1 MKKESVLG
9 FLKDNY
15 LIILIFIAGV
25 LTRFYDLGGESVWY
39 DEAVSIAVSKLGF
52 ADIIKWVFDNTAET
66 NPPFYYLVLSFW
78 VPVFGDSEFIARVP
92 SAVLGSLSVFAVY
105 AVGKLL
111 YNKKT
116 GLIAALIVAMSV
128 FHIRYAQ
135 EARGYTLM
143 VCLML
148 VSYYCLLQ
156 LTIKNT
162 RIYAVIYVAS
172 TALLVY
178 THYYGVMIILA
189 QNIFCFTL
197 LIRNKK
203 IGALGIGGWFKLQVI
218 TALFLLPCFVFLA
231 VITLKIQKGFWV
243 PEPSSEVIWQYFTI
257 YSGSIYL
264 LILFLAFSLYSIIG
278 LRKVKDSKRSK
289 KSLESASEQPGV
301 PGISQG
307 SRLYMLL
314 LWMLVPVLVPFL
326 ISLVSSPILIF
337 RYTIGAS
344 LAFYLLASEGI
355 SRINNMWL
363 IRSAAVL
370 IIALS
375 LINIHSYFIHVGKHQ
390 WREVMNDIEAR
401 SKYGDVIVAFPSHE
415 KITAEYYSH
424 KKGLR
429 IIPFKEKFPYLQD
442 LGNNNMWLVMHAHP
456 LNRERTKQG
465 LSDRYNFISER
476 HYYRLDLFQLRE
488 KSNY

>member
-1 MKKESVLG
+1 MKKGSVLG
-9 FLKDNY
+9 FLNDNY

-25 LTRFYDLGGESVWY
+25 ILRFYDLGGESVWY

-52 ADIIKWVFDNTAET
+52 ADIVKWVFDNPAET
-66 NPPFYYLVLSFW
+66 NPPFYYMILSFW

-92 SAVLGSLSVFAVY
+92 SAVLGSLSIFAVY
-105 AVGKLL
+105 ALGKLL

-116 GLIAALIVAMSV
+116 GLIAALIVAASV

-156 LTIKNT
+156 LTIKNRT
-162 RIYAVIYVAS
+162 TYAVMYVAS

-203 IGALGIGGWFKLQVI
+203 IGELGLGGWFKLQVI
-218 TALFLLPCFVFLA
+218 TALFLLPCFVLLA
-231 VITLKIQKGFWV
+231 VITLKIQKGFWI
-243 PEPSSEVIWQYFTI
+243 PEPSSEDIWQYFAI

-264 LILFLAFSLYSIIG
+264 FILFLAFSLYSVIG
-278 LRKVKDSKRSK
+278 LRKVKYSRRAD
-289 KSLESASEQPGV
+289 KSAKSVNERPGAL
-301 PGISQG
+301 GISQG
-307 SRLYMLL
+307 RRLYMLL
-314 LWMLVPVLVPFL
+314 LWMLVPVVVPFL

-344 LAFYLLASEGI
+344 LAFYLLASHGI
-355 SRINNMWL
+355 GNLNNRRL
-363 IRSAAVL
+363 ILAAAGL
-370 IIALS
+370 II
-375 LINIHSYFIHVGKHQ
+375 IFSYFNISAYYKTVGKHQ
-390 WREVMNDIEAR
+390 WRELMSYIESNAR
-401 SKYGDVIVAFPSHE
+401 SGDVIVVSPNYE
-415 KITAEYYSH
+415 RITAEYYNKRH
-424 KKGLR
+424 DLK
-429 IIPFKEKFPYLQD
+429 IIPLAKTFPSLEGMGD
-442 LGNNNMWLVMHAHP
+442 GNVWFVFHAHP
-456 LNRERTKQG
+456 ESRANSRAG
-465 LSDRYNFISER
+465 LGGRYAITEKSYNK
-476 HYYRLDLFQLRE
+476 LDLFQLRE
-488 KSNY
+488 KSSY

>member
-25 LTRFYDLGGESVWY
+25 IPRFYDLGGESVWY

-52 ADIIKWVFDNTAET
+52 ADILRWVFDNPAET
-66 NPPFYYLVLSFW
+66 NPPFYYTILSFW

-116 GLIAALIVAMSV
+116 GLIAALIVATSV

-203 IGALGIGGWFKLQVI
+203 IGELGIGGWFKLQVI

-257 YSGSIYL
+257 YAGSIYL
-264 LILFLAFSLYSIIG
+264 LILFSAFSLYSIIG
-278 LRKVKDSKRSK
+278 LREFKGPGQIGKPARSRK
-289 KSLESASEQPGV
+289 GDTDAPMITKGERVYL
-301 PGISQG
+301 
-307 SRLYMLL
+307 LL

-344 LAFYLLASEGI
+344 LAFYLLASNGI
-355 SRINNMWL
+355 GNMNNRWL
-363 IRSAAVL
+363 ILAAAGL
-370 IIALS
+370 II
-375 LINIHSYFIHVGKHQ
+375 IFSYFNISAYYKTVGKHQ
-390 WREVMNDIEAR
+390 WREVMSHIESNARPGDI
-401 SKYGDVIVAFPSHE
+401 IVVSPIYERITAAYYNRRKDIKIVPLEKTFPSFE
-415 KITAEYYSH
+415 
-424 KKGLR
+424 GLG
-429 IIPFKEKFPYLQD
+429 D
-442 LGNNNMWLVMHAHP
+442 GNIWFVFHAHP
-456 LNRERTKQG
+456 ESRKNTREG
-465 LSDRYNFISER
+465 LGRKYTINEMS
-476 HYYRLDLFQLRE
+476 YYRLDLFQLRE
-488 KSNY
+488 KSSY